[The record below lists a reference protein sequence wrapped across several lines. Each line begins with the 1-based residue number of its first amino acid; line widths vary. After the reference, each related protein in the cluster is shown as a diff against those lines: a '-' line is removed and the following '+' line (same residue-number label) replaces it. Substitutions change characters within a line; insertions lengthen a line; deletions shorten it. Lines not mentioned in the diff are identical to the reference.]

1 MKDCPRHTGD
11 STADEAR
18 ADRWGCQ
25 VGMQNVG

>member
-18 ADRWGCQ
+18 AGRWGCQ